1 MSYRNFQGSEPRPD
15 FDLPHHAMMET
26 LDRNAVDQAID
37 GVYAAAVRQTDAQE
51 FLTVLA
57 TLLAADAVV
66 LESGDRP
73 RMTTLRAETPR
84 IVTVEL
90 PNSDTIVSAVVLM
103 RDERSRE
110 FEPRHR
116 EMLMRLAP
124 HIARA
129 LSVRSKLQ
137 QSEHNVP
144 EKDID
149 QETLQR
155 LFRLAPS
162 HAKLLALL
170 VGGDQIKSAAAKLG
184 VTEGSARQ
192 YLKKIFEKTGA
203 RRQMDLI
210 RLADRALSRHE
221 A

>member
-1 MSYRNFQGSEPRPD
+1 MSYRDDHGTEREPGGSNNLLIEFQ
-15 FDLPHHAMMET
+15 
-26 LDRNAVDQAID
+26 DRYATDQAID
-37 GVYAAAVRQTDAQE
+37 RIYAAAVKQTGTNA
-51 FLTVLA
+51 FLNALA
-57 TLLAADAVV
+57 ELVAADDVV
-66 LESGDRP
+66 LECEPCPDTASRSSQ
-73 RMTTLRAETPR
+73 TPR
-84 IVTVEL
+84 ILSIEL
-90 PNSDTIVSAVVLM
+90 PKSNTGVRAVVFR
-103 RDERSRE
+103 RDERSQE
-110 FEPRHR
+110 FGSKQAEW
-116 EMLMRLAP
+116 LMRLAP

-129 LSVRSKLQ
+129 ISIRGMLQYSVPNDPRK
-137 QSEHNVP
+137 E
-144 EKDID
+144 ID

-162 HAKLLALL
+162 HARLLALL

-210 RLADRALSRHE
+210 RLADRALSQHE

>member
-1 MSYRNFQGSEPRPD
+1 MSYRNYQGGERRSGVPHRP
-15 FDLPHHAMMET
+15 PVEAE
-26 LDRNAVDQAID
+26 DRNAIDQAID
-37 GVYAAAVRQTDAQE
+37 GIYAAAVTQTRSKE
-51 FLTVLA
+51 FLSTLA
-57 TLLAADAVV
+57 ALVAADAVL
-66 LESGDRP
+66 LECDASP
-73 RMTTLRAETPR
+73 KATTLASQTPR
-84 IVTVEL
+84 IIAVEL
-90 PNSDTIVSAVVLM
+90 PRSDTDVTAAVFM
-103 RDERSRE
+103 RDDRSRE
-110 FEPRHR
+110 FELRQR
-116 EMLMRLAP
+116 DLLMRLAP

-129 LSVRSKLQ
+129 LSIRSRLQ
-137 QSEHNVP
+137 QSVRSDP
-144 EKDID
+144 QKDVD

-210 RLADRALSRHE
+210 RLADRALSQHE

>member
-1 MSYRNFQGSEPRPD
+1 MSYRNYQSDARKPGVSPP
-15 FDLPHHAMMET
+15 PPAET
-26 LDRNAVDQAID
+26 DDRNAIDQAID
-37 GVYAAAVRQTDAQE
+37 GIYAAAVKQTGSKE
-51 FLTVLA
+51 FLSALA
-57 TLLAADAVV
+57 ALVAADAVL
-66 LESGDRP
+66 LECDARP
-73 RMTTLRAETPR
+73 KTNSLPSHTPR
-84 IVTVEL
+84 IVTIDL
-90 PNSDTIVSAVVLM
+90 PRSETDVRAAVFM
-103 RDERSRE
+103 RDDRSRE
-110 FEPRHR
+110 FEPRQR
-116 EMLMRLAP
+116 DLLMRLAP

-129 LSVRSKLQ
+129 LAIRSRLQHSVPSDSQ
-137 QSEHNVP
+137 
-144 EKDID
+144 KDID

-170 VGGDQIKSAAAKLG
+170 VGGDQIKAAAAKLG

-210 RLADRALSRHE
+210 RLADRALSQHE